1 MTEAAADTPIAET
14 LRTDDLHLGDIAFQ
28 IIGLSVNLSERGRTL
43 PLVQNVSFCVRRGQT
58 LGIVGESGCG
68 KSITV
73 MSAIGLI
80 PSTRISVDSGV
91 VRLGNQ
97 EITRLSPSA
106 LRHIWGSRVGVVFQD
121 PMTSLNPSFTIGYQ
135 MREAL
140 RLHVDWPEARVEE
153 QVRRMLERV
162 GISAAD
168 TRLLQY
174 PHELSGGLRQRV
186 LIAMALICRPEVL
199 IADEPTTALDVT
211 LQAQILALIRELRDE
226 LGMAVVLIT
235 HDLGVVAEHCD
246 HVAVMYAGRIVESA
260 PVGELFLHARHPYT
274 CGLLQSI
281 PTLSSRR
288 GFPLPVIE
296 GTVPAPGHRNS
307 GCPFADRCNRTQDI
321 CRTNAPA
328 LVGDENHS
336 YACWNPEG
344 NMA

>member
-1 MTEAAADTPIAET
+1 MTQAAVTAIGETPSTE
-14 LRTDDLHLGDIAFQ
+14 DLHLGDSAFRVS
-28 IIGLSVNLSERGRTL
+28 GLCINLSERGGAL
-43 PLVQNVSFCVRRGQT
+43 PLVQDVSFSVRRGQT

-80 PSTRISVDSGV
+80 PSTRISIDAGTVH
-91 VRLGNQ
+91 LGTQ
-97 EITRLSPSA
+97 EITRLSPAA

-162 GISAAD
+162 GISAPD

-211 LQAQILALIRELRDE
+211 LQAQILALVRELRDE

-246 HVAVMYAGRIVESA
+246 HVAVMYAGKIVESA
-260 PVGELFLHARHPYT
+260 PVEQLFLHAHHPYT
-274 CGLLQSI
+274 CGLLQSV
-281 PTLSSRR
+281 PTLASRR
-288 GFPLPVIE
+288 GHPLPVIE
-296 GTVPAPGHRNS
+296 GTVPPPGRRNS
-307 GCPFADRCNRTQDI
+307 GCTFADRCNRTQDV
-321 CRTNAPA
+321 CRINVPP
-328 LVGDENHS
+328 LVGDEHHR

-344 NMA
+344 DMT